1 VIVHPLKVRELLD
14 EVARG
19 EIVLP
24 EFQRAYVWKP
34 AQVVRLLDSL
44 YRGYPAGQVLLWD
57 AADLP
62 ITRGL
67 EGVAATGF
75 APAGRP
81 KVVLD
86 GQQRLTSLYKALAE
100 EARDPVDV
108 RFDLRTEQFALHRK
122 RMDAS
127 PYWVDVRAVL
137 AGQRHDL
144 DLLRAIGQAGGPG
157 LDDPRCAL
165 FLERLQALRRIAEF
179 RFPIE
184 VFRGED
190 CEQVTELFVRINSGG
205 TRLTRAELVLAQL
218 TLHLPGVVSRRFEAA
233 LERSEALGFSLDA
246 RLLVRA
252 LVGIGT
258 GQSRFDSLGALWRRP
273 ADELEALCARTLE
286 ALDRA
291 VEFVRGRAHFEAS
304 DWLPSLNALVPLVA
318 LLDRRPEL
326 SREDEV
332 GLLRWFWLAQ
342 LRGRYG
348 ASAEAAMDE
357 DLRAI
362 AGDAP
367 VARLLDVLLGAAASA
382 AVDPEELDDA
392 DWRNPAFAMTYA
404 VACRRGA
411 RDWFTG
417 APLAGSRP
425 RGSVHVHPI
434 FARPLLD
441 EAGVPRRRQDEV
453 ANLVFLAESPGVQA
467 TAVGPDAYLPDVLA
481 SDPARLT
488 AQAVPLEPAL
498 WRVDRYADFLGKRR
512 ELLAEA
518 INAVLDDPV

>member
-1 VIVHPLKVRELLD
+1 MIVHPLKVRELLD
-14 EVARG
+14 EIARG

-34 AQVVRLLDSL
+34 GQVVRLLDSL

-57 AADLP
+57 TADLP

-75 APAGRP
+75 VPAGRP

-86 GQQRLTSLYKALAE
+86 GQQRLTSLYKAIAP
-100 EARDPVDV
+100 AAKDPVDV
-108 RFDLRTEQFALHRK
+108 RFDLRTEQFSLFRA
-122 RMDAS
+122 RMAKS
-127 PYWVDVRAVL
+127 PYWVDVRGVL
-137 AGQRHDL
+137 TGQRHDL
-144 DLLRAIGQAGGPG
+144 DILRAIAAGGGPG
-157 LDDPRCAL
+157 LDDPKCAAY
-165 FLERLQALRRIAEF
+165 LERLQGLRRIAEF

-184 VFRGED
+184 VFRSDD

-205 TRLTRAELVLAQL
+205 TRLRKAELVLAQL
-218 TLHLPGVVSRRFEAA
+218 TLYLPGVVSKRFDEAI
-233 LERSEALGFSLDA
+233 ERFEALGFSLDA

-252 LVGIGT
+252 LVAVGT
-258 GQSRFDSLGALWRRP
+258 GQSRFGSLDALWRRP
-273 ADELEALCARTLE
+273 PEELDELWTRTRE
-286 ALDRA
+286 GLDRA
-291 VEFVRGRAHFEAS
+291 VEFVRARAHFESS

-342 LRGRYG
+342 LRGRYS

-357 DLRAI
+357 DLKAVG
-362 AGDAP
+362 GDRP
-367 VARLLDVLLGAAASA
+367 VSTLLGQLIAAASSA
-382 AVDPEELDDA
+382 AVEADELDEA
-392 DWRNPAFAMTYA
+392 DWRNPVFPMTYA

-417 APLAGSRP
+417 APLAGGRA
-425 RGSVHVHPI
+425 RGEVHVHPI
-434 FARPLLD
+434 FPRALLD

-453 ANLVFLAESPGVQA
+453 GNLVFLVDRPGVQA
-467 TAVGPDAYLPDVLA
+467 TAMPPDAYLPEVLA
-481 SDPARLT
+481 KDPERLA
-488 AQAVPLEPAL
+488 AQCVPLDPAL
-498 WRVDRYADFLGKRR
+498 WRLDRYADFLATRR
-512 ELLAEA
+512 QLLADA
-518 INAVLDDPV
+518 INRVLDDPV